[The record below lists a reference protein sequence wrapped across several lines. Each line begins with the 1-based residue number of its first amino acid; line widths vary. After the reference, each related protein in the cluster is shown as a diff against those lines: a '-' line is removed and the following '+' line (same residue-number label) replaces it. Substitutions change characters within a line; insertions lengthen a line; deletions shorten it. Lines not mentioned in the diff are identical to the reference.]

1 MPLPMRVVA
10 LILIAG
16 SVVAFAFLGYTLMN
30 LGRLAITVTHPRV
43 LVEAGLGIVLMAAG
57 LLMFR

>member
-1 MPLPMRVVA
+1 MPPTMRVVA
-10 LILIAG
+10 FILIAG

-43 LVEAGLGIVLMAAG
+43 LVEAGLGVVLMVAG
-57 LLMFR
+57 VLLLK